1 MIDRV
6 VVAFD
11 GSDLAREAF
20 AYAVMLAEV
29 TSRPRP
35 LKVHAVH
42 VLEPD
47 PPPMIV
53 GDPGLVDPTPIIR
66 QREADREKE
75 TEWARREFAEMAK
88 LCRRR
93 GVEFSEQIE
102 TGALLETVCDIASA
116 HDLIAVGRKGRFKRS
131 GLGSTT
137 SALLRHAPG
146 PVLVVSGE
154 MRPVNRVLVVFDGS
168 SVSKRA
174 VAEAEEFA
182 QASGWPLT
190 TLAAAGHGHDLSE
203 ALQRAQEL
211 APEAQVISLSETE
224 QRDEAKLIEH
234 AASADH
240 YALLFMGA
248 YPESML
254 HRLLFGGATERVLS
268 NLGAPV
274 VLVR

>member
-6 VVAFD
+6 VLAFD
-11 GSDLAREAF
+11 GSELSREAF
-20 AYAVMLAEV
+20 SYSLMLAEV
-29 TSRPRP
+29 DDRPRS
-35 LKVHAVH
+35 LGVHAVH

-47 PPPMIV
+47 PPPMIA

-75 TEWARREFAEMAK
+75 TEWARREFAEMAGR
-88 LCRRR
+88 CEQR
-93 GVEFSEQIE
+93 GVAFSQQIE
-102 TGALLETVCDIASA
+102 TGPLLDTLCDIASA

-137 SALLRHAPG
+137 AALLKHAPG

-154 MRPVNRVLVVFDGS
+154 MRPVNRVLAVSDGS

-182 QASGWPLT
+182 EASGWPLYL
-190 TLAAAGHGHDLSE
+190 LAAAGRDHDPDE
-203 ALQRAQEL
+203 AIARAREL
-211 APEAQVISLSETE
+211 APKAEIVGVSERE
-224 QRDEAKLIEH
+224 QRDEAKLIEQ

-248 YPESML
+248 YPESL
-254 HRLLFGGATERVLS
+254 FHRLLFGGATERVLS